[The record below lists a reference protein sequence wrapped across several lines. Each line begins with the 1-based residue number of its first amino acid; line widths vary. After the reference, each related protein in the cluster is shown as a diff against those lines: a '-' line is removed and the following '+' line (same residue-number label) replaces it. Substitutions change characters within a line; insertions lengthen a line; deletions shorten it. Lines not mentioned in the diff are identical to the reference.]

1 MAPHPRAGHPL
12 AVPLV
17 RDIGEAVQR
26 GLPGVAAE
34 EDALPSE
41 RVLSGELLGERRR
54 EALAGLRAALGDRPD
69 GFLPEEW
76 AVVVAVL
83 SPPSAAPGH
92 HLGGQ
97 KARSALTVRARDCFP
112 GFPVH
117 AALRAFRE
125 VQARPHVAEVIADF
139 RALEAVDVVEQRAML
154 REALGAVIAL
164 ATREGPGESLGDLL
178 AINANAAAKVSA
190 AVTAAAKTLMD
201 LDGLKTPPPV
211 RAAPAL
217 GAGRDGDDGDG
228 SASDK
233 DKDDPR
239 DALAKKLSV
248 VFGDVDARMS
258 EAIDA
263 EVRD

>member
-1 MAPHPRAGHPL
+1 
-12 AVPLV
+12 VPFV

-41 RVLSGELLGERRR
+41 RVLSGELLGERQR
-54 EALAGLRAALGDRPD
+54 EALAGLRGLLGECPD
-69 GFLPEEW
+69 GFMPEEW
-76 AVVVAVL
+76 SVINAVL
-83 SPPSAAPGH
+83 APPTVSVGGH
-92 HLGGQ
+92 VGSQ
-97 KARSALTVRARDCFP
+97 KARAALTERVRRCFP

-117 AALRAFRE
+117 AALRAFRD
-125 VQARPHVAEVIADF
+125 VQTRAHVVEFIADF

-178 AINANAAAKVSA
+178 AIDANAAAKVSA

-201 LDGLKTPPPV
+201 LDGLKAPPTV
-211 RAAPAL
+211 RAVPAL
-217 GAGRDGDDGDG
+217 GVGRDGDDGG
-228 SASDK
+228 NAGAS

-239 DALAKKLSV
+239 DALAKKLAV

-258 EAIDA
+258 ETIDA

>member
-1 MAPHPRAGHPL
+1 MPFVYNPG
-12 AVPLV
+12 
-17 RDIGEAVQR
+17 DGVQR
-26 GLPGVAAE
+26 GLPGVVAAE

-69 GFLPEEW
+69 GFMPEEW

-83 SPPSAAPGH
+83 SPPTAAPGH

-112 GFPVH
+112 GFPAH

-125 VQARPHVAEVIADF
+125 VQTRPHVAEVIADF

-178 AINANAAAKVSA
+178 AIDANAAAKVSA

-201 LDGLKTPPPV
+201 LDGLKTPPAG
-211 RAAPAL
+211 RGSPAL
-217 GAGRDGDDGDG
+217 GVGRDDGDTG
-228 SASDK
+228 TSDKDK

-239 DALAKKLSV
+239 DALAKKLAV
-248 VFGDVDARMS
+248 VFGDVDARM
-258 EAIDA
+258 IDA

>member
-1 MAPHPRAGHPL
+1 M
-12 AVPLV
+12 PLV

-178 AINANAAAKVSA
+178 AIDANAAAKVSA

-201 LDGLKTPPPV
+201 LNGEPQGRWNMRGNGWPLIVTTTGGY
-211 RAAPAL
+211 RWSAPL
-217 GAGRDGDDGDG
+217 QPTDVVLDDEGQPMPRP
-228 SASDK
+228 AS
-233 DKDDPR
+233 
-239 DALAKKLSV
+239 
-248 VFGDVDARMS
+248 
-258 EAIDA
+258 
-263 EVRD
+263 

>member
-1 MAPHPRAGHPL
+1 MPFVYNPG
-12 AVPLV
+12 
-17 RDIGEAVQR
+17 DGVQR

-54 EALAGLRAALGDRPD
+54 EAFAGLRAALGDRPD

-76 AVVVAVL
+76 AVVIAVL
-83 SPPSAAPGH
+83 SPPTAAPGH

-97 KARSALTVRARDCFP
+97 RARSALTIRARDCFP
-112 GFPVH
+112 GFPAH

-125 VQARPHVAEVIADF
+125 VQTRPHVAEVIADF

-178 AINANAAAKVSA
+178 AADANAAAKVSA

-201 LDGLKTPPPV
+201 LDGLKTPPTG

-217 GAGRDGDDGDG
+217 GAGQDDGDG
-228 SASDK
+228 SAASDK

-239 DALAKKLSV
+239 DALAKKLAV
-248 VFGDVDARMS
+248 VFGDVDARM
-258 EAIDA
+258 IDA

>member
-1 MAPHPRAGHPL
+1 MTLRYNP
-12 AVPLV
+12 
-17 RDIGEAVQR
+17 GESVQR

-125 VQARPHVAEVIADF
+125 VQTRPHVAEVIADF

-164 ATREGPGESLGDLL
+164 ATREGEGESLADLL
-178 AINANAAAKVSA
+178 AIDANAAAKVSA

-201 LDGLKTPPPV
+201 LDGLKTPPAV
-211 RAAPAL
+211 RAMPAL
-217 GAGRDGDDGDG
+217 GAGHDDGD
-228 SASDK
+228 ASTGKAADE
-233 DKDDPR
+233 DDPR
-239 DALAKKLSV
+239 EALAKKLAV
-248 VFGDVDARMS
+248 VFGDVDARIS

>member
-1 MAPHPRAGHPL
+1 
-12 AVPLV
+12 
-17 RDIGEAVQR
+17 
-26 GLPGVAAE
+26 
-34 EDALPSE
+34 
-41 RVLSGELLGERRR
+41 
-54 EALAGLRAALGDRPD
+54 
-69 GFLPEEW
+69 
-76 AVVVAVL
+76 
-83 SPPSAAPGH
+83 
-92 HLGGQ
+92 
-97 KARSALTVRARDCFP
+97 
-112 GFPVH
+112 
-117 AALRAFRE
+117 

-178 AINANAAAKVSA
+178 AIDANAAAKVSA

>member
-17 RDIGEAVQR
+17 RDTGEAVQR

-83 SPPSAAPGH
+83 SPPTAAPGH

-125 VQARPHVAEVIADF
+125 VQTRPHVAEVIADF

-178 AINANAAAKVSA
+178 AIDANAAAKVSA

-201 LDGLKTPPPV
+201 LDGLKAPPTV
-211 RAAPAL
+211 RAVPAL
-217 GAGRDGDDGDG
+217 GVGRDGDDGG
-228 SASDK
+228 NAGAS

-258 EAIDA
+258 ETIDA